1 MSRNADRECTI
12 SLPMKAGLERAEQ
25 GTNLSGAADKN
36 NTFLNESAQTA
47 YKDMRKSRKGFN
59 QSKYFCWSVQVVI
72 WQIELAFFRASEAP
86 WVSRENLVMRHRVSG
101 YTERQ
106 LFDMHSSRM

>member
-1 MSRNADRECTI
+1 
-12 SLPMKAGLERAEQ
+12 MKAGLERAEQ
-25 GTNLSGAADKN
+25 GTNLSGAPDKK

-72 WQIELAFFRASEAP
+72 WQIELAFFPRQRSAMGKPRKFGYASP
-86 WVSRENLVMRHRVSG
+86 CLRV
-101 YTERQ
+101 YRTPT
-106 LFDMHSSRM
+106 FWHAF